1 MRLTLF
7 LLLTFTFCNAQY
19 DVPITLLQQFNG
31 QYGYTIIGNT
41 HNEFDNWQTPPPPC
55 QMLSQSSATLNL
67 LPSQNVV
74 AAYLI
79 WSGTGTGNDASVQLN
94 GITQMPDFINV
105 ADVSVPIQPIP
116 YFSAVKD
123 ISSYVQTTGNS
134 IYNFTNFDLNSI
146 ITTYCSG
153 SIYFSGWNIIVVY
166 EDLTLPNQQLNI
178 YNGFRFTYNPFG
190 VPIPIQIPIDNLNV
204 VDTQNANMTYIVWN
218 GSPNLFFGEDIQF
231 NNNLLSNT
239 LNPINNPFNGTNSFT
254 GSITNWNQDIDT
266 YDVSPYI
273 NIGDTNANITMN
285 SVAIRFIQTVITSI
299 RSELPDATVTIDQV
313 TGQGVCTNQNLSVNY
328 TVSNN
333 NSNAVLPANTPISFY
348 ANSTLLQ
355 TIYTT
360 VPIPINGSISLT
372 QNIVIPSTIP
382 NNFQLQI
389 IANNDGTTTGI
400 VAESN
405 TSNNEANY
413 AVTTSGLPN
422 GTIALDVNQV
432 CQNGTL
438 PVLTFTGSNATA
450 PYEFSFNV
458 NGLNPQTVTTTAGSS
473 IVNLNFPTANF
484 GTYTINLTQVAL
496 ANNPTCFQTL
506 NESVVLEIIEAP
518 FANVAAASDICVN
531 ETAVFNFTGTP
542 NAVVTYTLTTGQTQ
556 TITLNNLG
564 EATLTIP
571 NITATISCTI
581 QSVFDP
587 VTGCSSN

>member
-1 MRLTLF
+1 
-7 LLLTFTFCNAQY
+7 
-19 DVPITLLQQFNG
+19 
-31 QYGYTIIGNT
+31 
-41 HNEFDNWQTPPPPC
+41 
-55 QMLSQSSATLNL
+55 
-67 LPSQNVV
+67 
-74 AAYLI
+74 
-79 WSGTGTGNDASVQLN
+79 
-94 GITQMPDFINV
+94 
-105 ADVSVPIQPIP
+105 
-116 YFSAVKD
+116 
-123 ISSYVQTTGNS
+123 
-134 IYNFTNFDLNSI
+134 
-146 ITTYCSG
+146 
-153 SIYFSGWNIIVVY
+153 
-166 EDLTLPNQQLNI
+166 
-178 YNGFRFTYNPFG
+178 
-190 VPIPIQIPIDNLNV
+190 
-204 VDTQNANMTYIVWN
+204 
-218 GSPNLFFGEDIQF
+218 
-231 NNNLLSNT
+231 
-239 LNPINNPFNGTNSFT
+239 
-254 GSITNWNQDIDT
+254 NQDIDT

-285 SVAIRFIQTVITSI
+285 SVLIRFIQTVITSI

-400 VAESN
+400 IAESN

-542 NAVVTYTLTTGQTQ
+542 NAEVTYLLTSG
-556 TITLNNLG
+556 
-564 EATLTIP
+564 
-571 NITATISCTI
+571 
-581 QSVFDP
+581 
-587 VTGCSSN
+587 VT